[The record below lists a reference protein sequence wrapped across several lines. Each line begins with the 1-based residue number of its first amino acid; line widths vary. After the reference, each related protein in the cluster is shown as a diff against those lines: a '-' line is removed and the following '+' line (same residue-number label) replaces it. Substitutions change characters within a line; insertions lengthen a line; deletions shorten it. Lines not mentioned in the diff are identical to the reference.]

1 MEEFIIEYQNYI
13 RSILVLTIIIGVLTA
28 GNIAGRLY
36 YNIGK
41 KKELFEKGRFF
52 NGIFKAMLV
61 VAVIVILTFSYL
73 AFIYIDMLDKELV
86 DPLILL
92 KGASV
97 LYFGTLIKTLADIL
111 GIELPKAKKEEI
123 INEVITAV
131 PTEPLLPDTPVND
144 EVVEAVEEVKEEP
157 IEVVINGGVM

>member
-13 RSILVLTIIIGVLTA
+13 RSILVLTIIIGVLTG
-28 GNIAGRLY
+28 GNISGRLY

-61 VAVIVILTFSYL
+61 VAVVVTLTFSYL

-123 INEVITAV
+123 INEVNPIEVTSI
-131 PTEPLLPDTPVND
+131 EPLPDTPVND
-144 EVVEAVEEVKEEP
+144 DVVEAVEEP